1 MVSVI
6 IPAAGQGKRM
16 ASGVNKVFLELGG
29 KPMLVRTMLAFSAVS
44 EVDELVVA
52 AAGNEVDFLRKVLD
66 KVPGLKPFKVT
77 AGGEERQFSVAN
89 ALQAVS
95 PEADIILIHDAARP
109 LVSAA
114 TITAVIAEARQSGAA
129 IAAVREKNTVKI
141 VGEDGVVQAT
151 PDRATLWEVQTP
163 QGFQRDILLRAY
175 LQAMQEGF
183 VGTDDASLVE
193 RIKVSVRVVESDYRN
208 IKVTTP
214 EDLLLMEAIL
224 RRDIAARAKQGVAD
238 VKQGVQEAV
247 DTLAEKGEK
256 LFRSP
261 VADRVQE
268 AMDTLAEKAEAVRK
282 RLEDELKK

>member
-1 MVSVI
+1 M
-6 IPAAGQGKRM
+6 
-16 ASGVNKVFLELGG
+16 
-29 KPMLVRTMLAFSAVS
+29 
-44 EVDELVVA
+44 
-52 AAGNEVDFLRKVLD
+52 
-66 KVPGLKPFKVT
+66 
-77 AGGEERQFSVAN
+77 
-89 ALQAVS
+89 QAVS

-193 RIKVSVRVVESDYRN
+193 RIKVPVRVVESDYRN

>member
-52 AAGNEVDFLRKVLD
+52 AAADEADFLRKVLD

-89 ALQAVS
+89 ALQAVN
-95 PEADIILIHDAARP
+95 PEADIILTPAAARP

-163 QGFQRDILLRAY
+163 QGFRKEILLEANRRAD
-175 LQAMQEGF
+175 EDGF
-183 VGTDDASLVE
+183 LGTDDASLVE
-193 RIKVSVRVVESDYRN
+193 RIGVPVRIVKGEYSN

-214 EDLLLMEAIL
+214 EDMVVAEAIL
-224 RRDIAARAKQGVAD
+224 RNDMGAGELMKTAVHEAKRLLGGV
-238 VKQGVQEAV
+238 VRRR
-247 DTLAEKGEK
+247 KGEG
-256 LFRSP
+256 
-261 VADRVQE
+261 E
-268 AMDTLAEKAEAVRK
+268 
-282 RLEDELKK
+282 

>member
-1 MVSVI
+1 M
-6 IPAAGQGKRM
+6 
-16 ASGVNKVFLELGG
+16 
-29 KPMLVRTMLAFSAVS
+29 
-44 EVDELVVA
+44 
-52 AAGNEVDFLRKVLD
+52 
-66 KVPGLKPFKVT
+66 
-77 AGGEERQFSVAN
+77 
-89 ALQAVS
+89 
-95 PEADIILIHDAARP
+95 
-109 LVSAA
+109 SAA

-193 RIKVSVRVVESDYRN
+193 RIKVPVRVVESDYRN

-256 LFRSP
+256 ILRSP